1 VAKAHLALSVRPAPR
16 PSFRYAKKT
25 LGHPTNVSAPLTIS
39 GSATSDIVAAVRNG
53 ARQTE

>member
-1 VAKAHLALSVRPAPR
+1 MAKAHLALSVRPAPR